1 MGGGLYQLLLPM
13 LPGALVGLGLAV
25 AVLAVVGLPERDPGT
40 PSRFREVT
48 LRALST
54 RLTLG
59 VAAGLLVLL
68 LTQWAVAAVAIGVL
82 VALWDRLTG
91 DARAEVRG
99 INTLEALATWT
110 EGLRDTIAGAVGL
123 EQAIPATA
131 ANAGPTLRPSLNLL
145 VDRLRI
151 REPLPE
157 ALIHF
162 AEDLDDPSADVICSA
177 LVLNAQLRGPGL
189 RDVLGA
195 LAQSTREE
203 LDMRRRIAAS
213 RRSIRRSVKI
223 IVVIVLGVMGGLAF
237 FNQRYV
243 EPYGNVEGQLVLLLV
258 AALFGAGL
266 LWMRRLSQ
274 PEKISRFLV
283 VDRGAR
289 ARDLQR
295 LMEQVEDGV
304 RAGQPGRG
312 QRSAGRRGGGRW

>member
-13 LPGALVGLGLAV
+13 VTGAVVGLGLYV
-25 AVLAVVGLPERDPGT
+25 AVLAVVGLPERDLST
-40 PSRFREVT
+40 PSRFRNLTLKGVT
-48 LRALST
+48 T
-54 RLTLG
+54 RLSLG
-59 VAAGLLVLL
+59 VVSGVLVLL
-68 LTQWAVAAVAIGVL
+68 LTGWVVAGLGIGLL
-82 VALWDRLTG
+82 VAFWDQLTG
-91 DARAEVRG
+91 DARAETRG

-110 EGLRDTIAGAVGL
+110 ESLRDTIAGAVGL

-131 ANAGPTLRPSLNLL
+131 TNAGASIRPSLNLL

-203 LDMRRRIAAS
+203 LDMRRRIAAG

-223 IVVIVLGVMGGLAF
+223 IVVIVLGVMGGLAI

-243 EPYGNVEGQLVLLLV
+243 EPY
-258 AALFGAGL
+258 
-266 LWMRRLSQ
+266 
-274 PEKISRFLV
+274 
-283 VDRGAR
+283 D
-289 ARDLQR
+289 DL
-295 LMEQVEDGV
+295 
-304 RAGQPGRG
+304 
-312 QRSAGRRGGGRW
+312 